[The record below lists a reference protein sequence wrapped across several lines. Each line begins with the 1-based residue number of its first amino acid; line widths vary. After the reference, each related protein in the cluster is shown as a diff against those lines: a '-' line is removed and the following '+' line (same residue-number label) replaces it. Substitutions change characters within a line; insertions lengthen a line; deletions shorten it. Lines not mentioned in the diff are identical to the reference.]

1 MMARIMS
8 AIWRGETQ
16 SVNLLPPDLAK
27 TNSISKK
34 FLESLRHQGG
44 VARRILNV
52 AVPEI
57 GLDRT
62 GVVAI
67 VGELLAA
74 SMAQHMGMSFDAQ
87 IGRDDCPPDY
97 RLEGGAMLL

>member
-16 SVNLLPPDLAK
+16 PVNLLAPDLAK

-34 FLESLRHQGG
+34 FLESLRRQGG

-57 GLDRT
+57 RLDRA
-62 GVVAI
+62 GVVTI
-67 VGELLAA
+67 VGELVAA
-74 SMAQHMGMSFDAQ
+74 GMAQHVGVRLDAQ
-87 IGRDDCPPDY
+87 IRDSGCPLDHAGEA
-97 RLEGGAMLL
+97 RCR

>member
-16 SVNLLPPDLAK
+16 SVNLLAPDLAK

-34 FLESLRHQGG
+34 FLESLRRQGG

-67 VGELLAA
+67 VGELVAA
-74 SMAQHMGMSFDAQ
+74 GMAEHVGVRPDAR
-87 IGRDDCPPDY
+87 ISDNLRRSP
-97 RLEGGAMLL
+97 